1 MRIEAQR
8 IFDVVRTNVFLIL
21 NVVLHTNH
29 WYTHWYK
36 DCTNFFFHRRFVR
49 IVKRFGRWK
58 WKKAERRKRAIE
70 SESEQVEHCLTKAA
84 SARKNP
90 FCVFYSGFIIM
101 CFWSAFLMFG
111 ATIYTHE
118 ASGCNGKWDRLLCF
132 PCLIRLHPEKWAQP
146 NSIDSISGIRT
157 QTKRAQ
163 NKRAKVFSV

>member
-21 NVVLHTNH
+21 NVVSHTNH

-36 DCTNFFFHRRFVR
+36 DCTNFFF
-49 IVKRFGRWK
+49 IVDSC
-58 WKKAERRKRAIE
+58 ASSNVSDVE
-70 SESEQVEHCLTKAA
+70 SEKSREKEESDWEWEWTSRALLNKSWAHEK
-84 SARKNP
+84 KP